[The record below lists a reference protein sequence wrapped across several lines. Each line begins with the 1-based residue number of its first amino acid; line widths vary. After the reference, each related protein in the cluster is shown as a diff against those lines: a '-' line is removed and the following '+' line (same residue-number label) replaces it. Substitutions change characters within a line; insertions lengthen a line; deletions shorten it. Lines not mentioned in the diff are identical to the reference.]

1 MSDLLEYAGSIVP
14 GKAADADLL
23 GFGNLSSFDRL
34 ETPSAEAISK
44 LI

>member
-1 MSDLLEYAGSIVP
+1 MSVLLEYASSIVP
-14 GKAADADLL
+14 GKAAETDLL
-23 GFGNLSSFDRL
+23 GFGILWSFDRL